1 MAIMHPTFG
10 RIDTP
15 ASEDGAIFN
24 PLHWLACPGNL
35 ERLRRYAVRR
45 FVRSGG
51 ADGLAGRVRAS
62 RCDDA
67 ADMMLQVFT
76 DRDYAKAGITEDEVG
91 RAIMGAARY
100 CERAQWRHGTGR
112 RQGDR
117 RFYPRVSSMS
127 AGGDNPARLA
137 AAIETVAARYPSALR
152 REIDRANAR
161 EALCGAGGEEKTGE
175 AYTVEGG
182 SLYPETDGRMV
193 PTATRTLWVDR
204 PGQTEDGAAY
214 RYAAVPMAGG
224 WRMERRKAHK
234 PETYTACTVAD
245 VADTDDVAP
254 RYAGHAAIPAAV
266 PGGAMVRTLPYDAA
280 TEYAKALDNLARR

>member
-1 MAIMHPTFG
+1 MIIHPTFG
-10 RIDTP
+10 RIDAP

-45 FVRSGG
+45 FMRAGG
-51 ADGLAGRVRAS
+51 ADGLTGRVRAA
-62 RCDDA
+62 RCEDA
-67 ADMMLQVFT
+67 ADMLLQVFT
-76 DRDYAKAGITEDEVG
+76 DRDYEKAGITEDEVG

-100 CERAQWRHGTGR
+100 CDRAQWRHGTGR

-117 RFYPRVSSMS
+117 RYYPRVSSMS

-137 AAIETVAARYPSALR
+137 AAIETVAARYPSAIR
-152 REIDRANAR
+152 REIDRGNAR
-161 EALCGAGGEEKTGE
+161 EALVGAGGEEKTGE
-175 AYTVEGG
+175 TYMVEGG
-182 SLYPETDGRMV
+182 TLYPETDGRMI

-204 PGQTEDGAAY
+204 PGETEDGTAY

-234 PETYTACTVAD
+234 PEAYEACTVAD
-245 VADTDDVAP
+245 TADTDETAP

-266 PGGAMVRTLPYDAA
+266 PGGAMVRTLPYDAE
-280 TEYAKALDNLARR
+280 TEYARARANLADR